1 MGYGSGFLHQVA
13 DSNQKQVRTG
23 MEKSLCGVTG
33 LCIASVAESDSQE
46 LGLQM
51 LAWVSLLVSIV
62 ALAVSIK
69 ALRESRWIEIDW
81 NFTDDDE

>member
-1 MGYGSGFLHQVA
+1 
-13 DSNQKQVRTG
+13 
-23 MEKSLCGVTG
+23 MEKSLCGVIG
-33 LCIASVAESDSQE
+33 FCIASVAESDSQE
-46 LGLQM
+46 LGFQM
-51 LAWVSLLVSIV
+51 FAWLSLLVSIV

>member
-1 MGYGSGFLHQVA
+1 
-13 DSNQKQVRTG
+13 
-23 MEKSLCGVTG
+23 MEKSLCGVIG
-33 LCIASVAESDSQE
+33 FCIASVAESGSQE
-46 LGLQM
+46 LGLMM
-51 LAWVSLLVSIV
+51 LTWLPLIVSVV